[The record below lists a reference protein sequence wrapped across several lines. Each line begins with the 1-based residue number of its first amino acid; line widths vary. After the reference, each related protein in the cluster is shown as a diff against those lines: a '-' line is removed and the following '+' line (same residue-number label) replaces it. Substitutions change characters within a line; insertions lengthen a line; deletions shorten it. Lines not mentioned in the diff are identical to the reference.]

1 MYHSWQV
8 SSFAG
13 DVSIRL
19 MNPASNI
26 ILVGPMGAGKTSI
39 GKRLAGLLGLH
50 FVDADHRL
58 EEVTGVAVPLIFE
71 CEGEAGFRQRE
82 AQLIHELCQGKN
94 QLIATGGGAVLSPE
108 NRSQLQASGFV
119 VYLQV
124 TVDQQLERL
133 ARDRSRPLLASGDK
147 REKLLGLAEIRHPLY
162 LEIADLVYQSND
174 NSVTNSVNGLQQ
186 QLQHHWQRAEA
197 A

>member
-1 MYHSWQV
+1 
-8 SSFAG
+8 
-13 DVSIRL
+13 

-26 ILVGPMGAGKTSI
+26 ILIGPMGAGKTSI
-39 GKRLAGLLGLH
+39 GKRLAGLLGMH

-58 EEVTGVAVPLIFE
+58 EELTGVAVPLIFE

-82 AQLIHELCQGKN
+82 SLLIGELCQGKN
-94 QLIATGGGAVLSPE
+94 QLIATGGGAVLSAD
-108 NRSQLQASGFV
+108 NRRQLQANGFV

-124 TVDQQLERL
+124 TVEQQLERL
-133 ARDRSRPLLASGDK
+133 VRDRSRPLLAGGDK
-147 REKLLGLAEIRHPLY
+147 REKLLGLSAIRHPLY

-174 NSVTNSVNGLQQ
+174 NQVATTVAGLQL
-186 QLQHHWQRAEA
+186 QLQYHWQRAEA

>member
-1 MYHSWQV
+1 
-8 SSFAG
+8 
-13 DVSIRL
+13 

-26 ILVGPMGAGKTSI
+26 ILIGPMGAGKTSI
-39 GKRLAGLLGLH
+39 GKRLAGLLDLN

-82 AQLIHELCQGKN
+82 AQLIQELCQGRN
-94 QLIATGGGAVLSPE
+94 QLIATGGGAVLSPD
-108 NRSQLQASGFV
+108 NRRQLQANGFV

-124 TVDQQLERL
+124 TVEQQLERL
-133 ARDRSRPLLASGDK
+133 SRDRSRPLLAGGDK
-147 REKLLGLAEIRHPLY
+147 REKLLKLAEVRHPLY
-162 LEIADLVYQSND
+162 LEIADLVFQSKD
-174 NSVTNSVNGLQQ
+174 NQVANAVASLHQ
-186 QLQHHWQRAEA
+186 QLINHWQRAEA

>member
-1 MYHSWQV
+1 
-8 SSFAG
+8 
-13 DVSIRL
+13 

-26 ILVGPMGAGKTSI
+26 ILIGPMGAGKTSI

-82 AQLIHELCQGKN
+82 SQLINELCQGKN
-94 QLIATGGGAVLSPE
+94 QLIATGGGAVLSE
-108 NRSQLQASGFV
+108 DNRRQLQQHGFV

-124 TVDQQLERL
+124 TIEQQLERL
-133 ARDRSRPLLASGDK
+133 ARDRSRPLLAGGDK
-147 REKLLGLAEIRHPLY
+147 REKLLKLAEARHPFY
-162 LEIADLVYQSND
+162 LEIADLVFQSND
-174 NSVTNSVNGLQQ
+174 NSITNAVAGLHL
-186 QLQHHWQRAEA
+186 QLQHQWQRAEA

>member
-1 MYHSWQV
+1 
-8 SSFAG
+8 
-13 DVSIRL
+13 

-26 ILVGPMGAGKTSI
+26 ILIGPMGAGKTSI
-39 GKRLAGLLGLH
+39 GRRLAGLLGLH

-71 CEGEAGFRQRE
+71 CEGEVGFRQRE
-82 AQLIHELCQGKN
+82 SQLIHELCQGKN
-94 QLIATGGGAVLSPE
+94 QLIATGGGAVLSAD
-108 NRSQLQASGFV
+108 NRKKLQEHGFV

-124 TVDQQLERL
+124 TVEQQLERL
-133 ARDRSRPLLASGDK
+133 SRDRSRPLLAGGDK

-162 LEIADLVYQSND
+162 LEIADLVYQSSD
-174 NSVTNSVNGLQQ
+174 NSVMNAVAGLHQ

>member
-1 MYHSWQV
+1 M
-8 SSFAG
+8 FAS
-13 DVSIRL
+13 DVSIGA

-26 ILVGPMGAGKTSI
+26 ILIGPMGAGKTSI
-39 GKRLAGLLGLH
+39 GKRLAGLMGLH

-82 AQLIHELCQGKN
+82 SQLINELCQGKN
-94 QLIATGGGAVLSPE
+94 QLIATGGGAVLSAD
-108 NRSQLQASGFV
+108 NRRQLQGNGFV

-124 TVDQQLERL
+124 TVEQQLERL
-133 ARDRSRPLLASGDK
+133 VRDRSRPLLAGGDK
-147 REKLLGLAEIRHPLY
+147 REKLSGLSVIRHPLY

-174 NSVTNSVNGLQQ
+174 NQVANAVAGLQL

>member
-1 MYHSWQV
+1 
-8 SSFAG
+8 
-13 DVSIRL
+13 

-26 ILVGPMGAGKTSI
+26 ILIGPMGAGKTSI
-39 GKRLAGLLGLH
+39 GKRLAALLDLH

-82 AQLIHELCQGKN
+82 SQLINEICQGKN
-94 QLIATGGGAVLSPE
+94 QLIATGGGAVLSAD
-108 NRSQLQASGFV
+108 NRRQLQANGFV

-124 TVDQQLERL
+124 TVEQQLERL
-133 ARDRSRPLLASGDK
+133 VRDRSRPLLAGGDK

-162 LEIADLVYQSND
+162 CEIADLIFQSSD
-174 NSVTNSVNGLQQ
+174 NQLTNSISTLQL

>member
-1 MYHSWQV
+1 
-8 SSFAG
+8 
-13 DVSIRL
+13 

-26 ILVGPMGAGKTSI
+26 ILIGPMGAGKTSI
-39 GKRLAGLLGLH
+39 GKRLAGILGLN

-58 EEVTGVAVPLIFE
+58 EELTGVAVPLIFE

-82 AQLIHELCQGKN
+82 SQLIQELCQGKN
-94 QLIATGGGAVLSPE
+94 QLIATGGGAVLSAE
-108 NRSQLQASGFV
+108 NRKQLQQHGFV

-124 TVDQQLERL
+124 NVEQQLERL
-133 ARDRSRPLLASGDK
+133 ARDRSRPLLANGNK
-147 REKLLGLAEIRHPLY
+147 REKLLALSEIRHPLY
-162 LEIADLVYQSND
+162 LDIADLVFDSNEPLVA
-174 NSVTNSVNGLQQ
+174 NAVARLQQ